1 MSHLE
6 QSPLSA
12 HVYGSEPRLD
22 SILARAALTVPNRN
36 GVVFQSEAWS
46 YAEIHGRARRLAGAL
61 AALGVRKG
69 HRVAF
74 WMNSRPE
81 FLEILFGVSMLAVVA
96 SPLDYWWT
104 KQFCQQRLTTY
115 NRPKQFHVF
124 EELRRTGIDKIARR
138 LVRERVIAS
147 MAK

>member
-36 GVVFQSEAWS
+36 RVVFQSEAWS
-46 YAEIHGRARRLAGAL
+46 YAEIHGRARRVAGAL

-81 FLEILFGVSMLAVVA
+81 FLEILFRVSMLAAVA

-104 KQFCQQRLTTY
+104 KQLCQQRLT

-124 EELRRTGIDKIARR
+124 EELRRTGIDKIAHC

-147 MAK
+147 MAR